1 MATPESHRRSNL
13 RRRARHMVA
22 ALAVLSL
29 SAANGQAALN
39 PRNGALPDGATN
51 VAPSPLPGAAGIH
64 KTVRVTFKDS
74 LFMERDITLRGTH
87 AQAAVNFTR
96 PASWRLLPGSTL
108 HLFYTHSGI
117 LLPEHSALTL
127 RIGEAAKT
135 LRLDV
140 QDGSV
145 HEAIVPIDVER
156 IDPFSSVMFTAD
168 QHYTLD
174 CEDPFH
180 AGLWTRISADSYLEF
195 VYEELP
201 VLTDMAVFPYPYFD
215 ALAYPPARLSYVMPK
230 EPSAETMTALAN
242 ITASIAQ
249 EISYRP
255 IESDYVDALP
265 AHADGHF
272 LVVGTLRENPEA
284 ARILSAAGIALPS
297 GENGLLASLPLP
309 GDPLHAAL
317 VVTGESPA
325 AVARAAAALVDRT
338 TRATYAG
345 KSVVVSGFTAKA
357 PVKPRDWPGFVP
369 DRADFTFQDLGFTG
383 ATVRGYYSAPILID
397 VKMQPDAKPIEF
409 RQRLNVHY
417 AYSAEVM
424 QGMSTIEVKINESS
438 IHSAP
443 LDKPEGSD
451 SEWLSI
457 DVPFDLY
464 GAFNH
469 LEINFHLVPK
479 RFKAC
484 EPISDWHL
492 WGTVFPD
499 SNFSLPKDYWLE
511 VPNLAAVSRWGFPFS
526 VRGDFSES
534 AVILP
539 DPRHPDAQPGQMPR
553 FAQMTKGIKD
563 QNTRTEVFY
572 QGQVPEEILRS
583 RHLIVIAP
591 QEEGS
596 VGASLR
602 GRALTLSGGARLQ
615 LKAGE
620 QERLRGVVHDGGLVI
635 EEITS
640 PWNPQRV
647 VLILQQSKDAQLA
660 SLPAKALAPDA
671 FDKLRVRGTV
681 AVVSEPDNVNTLDLG
696 PTSLLGRIPFW
707 RLLRYRFSTNWPLFL
722 ILAAV
727 GVFLLFTAMRRLLA
741 RRRRR
746 IAATTTA

>member
-1 MATPESHRRSNL
+1 MATPESHRRINL
-13 RRRARHMVA
+13 RRRARHIAA
-22 ALAVLSL
+22 ALVVLSL
-29 SAANGQAALN
+29 SAAEGHAAPN
-39 PRNGALPDGATN
+39 PRNVALADILADGA
-51 VAPSPLPGAAGIH
+51 PPPLPGAPGIH
-64 KTVRVTFKDS
+64 KTIRVTFKDS
-74 LFMERDITLRGTH
+74 LFMERDIMLRGTH

-96 PASWRLLPGSTL
+96 PASWKLLPGSTL

-135 LRLDV
+135 IRLDV

-145 HEAIVPIDVER
+145 REAIVPIDVER

-180 AGLWTRISADSYLEF
+180 AGLWTRISSESYLEF

-201 VLTDMAVFPYPYFD
+201 VLTDMAIFPYPYFD

-230 EPSAETMTALAN
+230 DPSTETMTALAN

-249 EISYRP
+249 EIAYRP
-255 IESDYVDALP
+255 IESDFFDALP
-265 AHADGHF
+265 AHAEGHF
-272 LVVGTLRENPEA
+272 IVVGTLRENPEIG
-284 ARILSAAGIALPS
+284 RILSAAGIAAPS
-297 GENGLLASLPLP
+297 GENGMLASLPLP

-317 VVTGESPA
+317 VVTGDNPE

-345 KSVVVSGFTAKA
+345 KSVLVSGYTPKPPA
-357 PVKPRDWPGFVP
+357 KPRDWPGFVP
-369 DRADFTFQDLGFTG
+369 DRTDFTLQDLGFTG
-383 ATVRGYYSAPILID
+383 ETVRGYYSAPILID

-409 RQRLNVHY
+409 RQRLNIHY
-417 AYSAEVM
+417 AYSAELM
-424 QGMSTIEVKINESS
+424 MGMSTIEVKINEHSV
-438 IHSAP
+438 HSAP

-457 DVPFDLY
+457 EIPFDLY
-464 GAFNH
+464 GAFNR
-469 LEINFHLVPK
+469 LEVNFHMVPK

-484 EPISDWHL
+484 EPVSDWHL

-499 SNFSLPKDYWLE
+499 SHFSLPKDYWLE

-526 VRGDFSES
+526 IRADFSES

-539 DPRHPDAQPGQMPR
+539 DPHNRDAQAGLLR
-553 FAQMTKGIKD
+553 LFALMTTGIKD

-572 QGQVPEEILRS
+572 QDQVPEEILRS
-583 RHLIVIAP
+583 RHLIVIVP
-591 QEEGS
+591 QEDGS
-596 VGASLR
+596 VGTSLR
-602 GRALTLSGGARLQ
+602 GRSLTLAGGARLQ

-620 QERLRGVVHDGGLVI
+620 QERLRGVVHDGGLII
-635 EEITS
+635 EELTS
-640 PWNPQRV
+640 PWNTQRV
-647 VLILQQSKDAQLA
+647 VLILQQSKEKQLA

-681 AVVSEPDNVNTLDLG
+681 AVVSEPDNVNTIDLG
-696 PTSLLGRIPFW
+696 STSLLGYIPFW
-707 RLLRYRFSTNWPLFL
+707 RRLRYLFSIYWQLFL
-722 ILAAV
+722 VLAAF

-746 IAATTTA
+746 IAATTVA